1 MKEIEVSGKTVEEAI
16 TNATIELGTTSD
28 QMEYEIVDRG
38 STGLFG
44 LGSKPAII
52 RAKKK
57 EVSLEE
63 SIDEFLVKVCKAMG
77 LMIKTEIRIDEAEKT
92 IYVDLLG
99 DDMGI
104 LIGKRGQTLDSLQ
117 YLTSLMINKT
127 SDIYFRVKLDTEN
140 YRERRKATLEN
151 LAKNIASKVKKTR
164 RSVNLEPMNP
174 YERRIIHS
182 ALQDDPRVKTF
193 SQGEDPNRY
202 VVVSFKRA

>member
-16 TNATIELGTTSD
+16 TNATIELGPTSD

>member
-140 YRERRKATLEN
+140 YRERRKAT
-151 LAKNIASKVKKTR
+151 
-164 RSVNLEPMNP
+164 
-174 YERRIIHS
+174 
-182 ALQDDPRVKTF
+182 
-193 SQGEDPNRY
+193 
-202 VVVSFKRA
+202 

>member
-77 LMIKTEIRIDEAEKT
+77 LMVKTEIRIDEAEKT

>member
-127 SDIYFRVKLDTEN
+127 FRYLFQSEVR
-140 YRERRKATLEN
+140 YREL
-151 LAKNIASKVKKTR
+151 S
-164 RSVNLEPMNP
+164 
-174 YERRIIHS
+174 
-182 ALQDDPRVKTF
+182 
-193 SQGEDPNRY
+193 
-202 VVVSFKRA
+202 